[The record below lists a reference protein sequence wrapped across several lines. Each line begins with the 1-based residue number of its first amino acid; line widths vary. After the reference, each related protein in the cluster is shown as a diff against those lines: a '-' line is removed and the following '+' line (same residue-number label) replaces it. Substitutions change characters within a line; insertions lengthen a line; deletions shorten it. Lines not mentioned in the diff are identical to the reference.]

1 MRRSLWL
8 LLLTVVVLAGCGADP
23 APDPPAQARRIAVL
37 LDHDA
42 TEAQKAD
49 LRSRLEALPD
59 VDGVLFENRQTGYR
73 RALERVGDDPELRK
87 ALEAMAPA
95 TFPESFVVQ
104 VSDQAAFERLRD
116 GPLASEIE
124 ALPGVADVVFPCDP
138 RLAPEDCPAPG

>member
-1 MRRSLWL
+1 VRRSLWL
-8 LLLTVVVLAGCGADP
+8 LLLTVVLLAGCGADR

-59 VDGVLFENRQTGYR
+59 VDGVLFESRQAGYR

-95 TFPESFVVQ
+95 TFPESFVLQ
-104 VSDQAAFERLRD
+104 VSDRAVFERLRD
-116 GPLASEIE
+116 GPFASEIE
-124 ALPGVADVVFPCDP
+124 ARPGVADVVFPCDP

>member
-1 MRRSLWL
+1 VRRSLWL

-23 APDPPAQARRIAVL
+23 APGPPAEARRIAVL

-59 VDGVLFENRQTGYR
+59 TDGVLFESRQAGYR
-73 RALERVGDDPELRK
+73 RAVERVGDDPRLRK

-104 VSDQAAFERLRD
+104 VSDQEAFERLRD
-116 GPLASEIE
+116 GSFASELE
-124 ALPGVADVVFPCDP
+124 ARPGVAGVVFPCDP
-138 RLAPEDCPAPG
+138 RLSPESCPAPG